1 MTGKGGVVQRFHSQ
15 HTHPQG
21 SDLNPF
27 AKHQHPISQ
36 WRLVGVCVVVVFS
49 ACKASAPAADVAG
62 AAPAE
67 PAASV
72 PVAAAVACP
81 SREFE
86 QFLKAFMRDVAVQRA
101 YTRDPYALTLYDPQ
115 NLEAEPTTQQFAAKD
130 VRFPVILSADD
141 MVEHGVVYEVQR
153 KGQDQY
159 QVSTHSDGSGA
170 YAVTFTFKRGAGC
183 WELAGAVDAST

>member
-1 MTGKGGVVQRFHSQ
+1 MNLFARHWNSSSQRLLIAALAA
-15 HTHPQG
+15 G
-21 SDLNPF
+21 LL
-27 AKHQHPISQ
+27 A
-36 WRLVGVCVVVVFS
+36 
-49 ACKASAPAADVAG
+49 ACKASAPAADASG
-62 AAPAE
+62 AAPSE

-101 YTRDPYALTLYDPQ
+101 YTRDPYAVTSYDVQ
-115 NLEAEPTTQQFAAKD
+115 DLEADPTTHQLAAKD

-141 MVEHGVVYEVQR
+141 MVKHGVVYEVQR
-153 KGQDQY
+153 KGPDQY

-170 YAVTFTFKRGAGC
+170 YAITFDFKRGADC
-183 WELAGAVDAST
+183 WQLVGAVDAST